1 MRRLSKILVR
11 LLLLLTAIY
20 AIVVAGF
27 YIAMCQPPGV
37 FSSVMAKTP
46 GVVFAI
52 VPFRQ
57 MWLRARAGILK
68 VGDQA
73 PDLSLET
80 RDRKSKVQLSSFRGA
95 SPVVLIFGSYT

>member
-11 LLLLLTAIY
+11 VLLLLMALY
-20 AIVVAGF
+20 AIVAAGF

-52 VPFRQ
+52 VPFKQ
-57 MWLRARAGILK
+57 MWLRARAGALK

-80 RDRKSKVQLSSFRGA
+80 LDRKSKVQLSTFRGA

>member
-1 MRRLSKILVR
+1 MRRLLKISLR
-11 LLLLLTAIY
+11 LLLLLTVIY
-20 AIVVAGF
+20 GIVVAGF
-27 YIAMCQPPGV
+27 YAAMCQPPGV

-46 GVVFAI
+46 GLVFAI

-57 MWLRARAGILK
+57 MWLRARAGVLK

-73 PDLSLET
+73 PDISLET
-80 RDRKSKVQLSSFRGA
+80 QDRKSRVQLSALRGK

>member
-1 MRRLSKILVR
+1 MRRLLKGLLKLV
-11 LLLLLTAIY
+11 LLLIVIY
-20 AIVVAGF
+20 SAVVAGF

-46 GVVFAI
+46 GIVFAI

-57 MWLRARAGILK
+57 MWLRARAGHLK

-73 PDLSLET
+73 PDVSLET
-80 RDRKSKVQLSSFRGA
+80 LDRKSTVQLSALRGK